1 MVQVR
6 VPKLAVVLALLRVTC
21 RRAQT
26 LAFDFLFILK
36 ISFSYTFFLL
46 SLTLITT
53 GAMSII

>member
-26 LAFDFLFILK
+26 LAFDFLFIPK
-36 ISFSYTFFLL
+36 NSFRIRSFSYL
-46 SLTLITT
+46 
-53 GAMSII
+53 